1 MKHSRRRT
9 LKLFS
14 GFSAS
19 LAVPH
24 IVRAQGSYVNEP
36 TGSSVTLGFVTSQ
49 TGPRASEGSQAMA
62 GFELAIQHLNGSGD
76 GGMLETFSSRALDG
90 RGLLGKQVNWVSA
103 DNQSRIDPARA
114 GARSLIE
121 RDGAIALFG
130 NVATSSAAAVQGI
143 CAEVGVSYFPGA
155 IHGQRFTDDFAF
167 RFSATGGLAT
177 RAVVQHAGQ
186 SISSRPRVAILA
198 SQFPNSQYFAEEAEA
213 AGSSLGWDF
222 FSRHDFPVG
231 TSDIAS
237 QLSRLRNDDPDI
249 VLACGQGYDLVN
261 QLQTLASL
269 GITEN
274 SKVVT
279 PFLENLVLLGAGQ
292 AAAGVVGALDWSPNS
307 DAAGSDVFVRSFG
320 NKYGYLPTGIAH
332 TAYCQTILYA
342 DAVERAGSFDP
353 NAVREALEGFE
364 FDGLGVGVS
373 YMPPDSHELRKS
385 LLIGTASGEREGD
398 IAAIDIDDICPMC
411 GTNSPDSCSQNA
423 CRQGYC
429 CEDGTCK
436 RQPCDG

>member
-1 MKHSRRRT
+1 M
-9 LKLFS
+9 
-14 GFSAS
+14 
-19 LAVPH
+19 
-24 IVRAQGSYVNEP
+24 NEP

-49 TGPRASEGSQAMA
+49 TGARASEGYQAQA
-62 GFELAIQHLNGSGD
+62 GFELAVDDLNGSGGD
-76 GGMLETFSSRALDG
+76 GMLATFSSRALDG
-90 RGLLGKQVNWVSA
+90 RGLLGKRINWVSA
-103 DNQSRIDPARA
+103 DDQSRIDDARA
-114 GARSLIE
+114 GARRLIE
-121 RDGAIALFG
+121 WDGAIALFG
-130 NVATSSAAAVQGI
+130 NVTTSSAAAVQGI

-198 SQFPNSQYFAEEAEA
+198 SQFPDSQYFAEEAEA

-222 FSRHDFPVG
+222 LSRHDFPAG

-261 QLQTLASL
+261 QLQTLANL

-274 SKVVT
+274 LRVVT

-292 AAAGVVGALDWSPNS
+292 AAAGVIGALDWSPNS
-307 DAAGSDVFVRSFG
+307 DASGSGVFVRSFG
-320 NKYGYLPTGIAH
+320 NRYGYLPTNIAH

-342 DAVERAGSFDP
+342 DAVARAGSFDP
-353 NAVREALEGFE
+353 HAVREALEGFE
-364 FDGLGVGVS
+364 FDGLGVGAS
-373 YMPPDSHELRKS
+373 YMPPDNHELRKS

-398 IAAIDIDDICPMC
+398 IAAVDIDDICPMC
-411 GTNSPDSCSQNA
+411 GTNSPESCSQNA